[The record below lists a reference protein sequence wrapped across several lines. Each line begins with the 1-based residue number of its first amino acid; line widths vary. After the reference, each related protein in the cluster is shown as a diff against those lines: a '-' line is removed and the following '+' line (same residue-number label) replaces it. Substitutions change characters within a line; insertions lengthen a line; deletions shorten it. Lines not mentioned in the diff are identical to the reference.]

1 MLRDAPVLL
10 LDEPF
15 AAVDE
20 PTVGVLLAQVH
31 AWHREGRTVIA
42 VLHDIDMVRA
52 HFPHTLL
59 LARQAIAA
67 GPTAEVLTPA
77 LLSRAA
83 QLVEAFDDHAPACAA
98 PEVAA
103 AGAPTL
109 GAVLSHAGHVH
120 ANGHAKGHTQ
130 DHAHG
135 HDHRH

>member
-1 MLRDAPVLL
+1 M
-10 LDEPF
+10 
-15 AAVDE
+15 
-20 PTVGVLLAQVH
+20 H

-98 PEVAA
+98 PEAAA
-103 AGAPTL
+103 AGAPAL
-109 GAVLSHAGHVH
+109 GVVPSPGGQVHTHGHAHVH
-120 ANGHAKGHTQ
+120 AH

>member
-1 MLRDAPVLL
+1 
-10 LDEPF
+10 
-15 AAVDE
+15 
-20 PTVGVLLAQVH
+20 
-31 AWHREGRTVIA
+31 
-42 VLHDIDMVRA
+42 MVRA

-98 PEVAA
+98 PDAGS
-103 AGAPTL
+103 AGAPAL
-109 GAVLSHAGHVH
+109 GVVPSSGGHGHAHVH
-120 ANGHAKGHTQ
+120 AHN
-130 DHAHG
+130 HAHG